1 MAVMKN
7 FRDFEAGPDPF
18 GRTWHVLFKYQQNA
32 ISIRHSDS
40 IDVCFLLSNGGE
52 TMHKIVVIQHLD
64 IRHYAQRTG
73 RVISDTWCSR
83 IGMLHIKH
91 AVETAEDLEKEY
103 LAVTPRE
110 IEEYDAAIQQW
121 EKEWV
126 KSHAA

>member
-1 MAVMKN
+1 M
-7 FRDFEAGPDPF
+7 
-18 GRTWHVLFKYQQNA
+18 
-32 ISIRHSDS
+32 
-40 IDVCFLLSNGGE
+40 CFLLSNGE
-52 TMHKIVVIQHLD
+52 ESTHKIVVIQHLD
-64 IRHYAQRTG
+64 IRNYAQRTG

-110 IEEYDAAIQQW
+110 IEEYDAAIQKW

>member
-7 FRDFEAGPDPF
+7 FRDFHAGPDPF

-40 IDVCFLLSNGGE
+40 IDVCFLLSNGEE

-64 IRHYAQRTG
+64 IRNYAQRTG

-103 LAVTPRE
+103 LGVTPRE
-110 IEEYDAAIQQW
+110 IEEYDEAIQQW

-126 KSHAA
+126 KTHAA

>member
-7 FRDFEAGPDPF
+7 FRDFHAGPDPF

-40 IDVCFLLSNGGE
+40 IDVCFLLSNGEE

-64 IRHYAQRTG
+64 IRNYAQRTG
-73 RVISDTWCSR
+73 RLISDTWCSR

-103 LAVTPRE
+103 LGVTPRE
-110 IEEYDAAIQQW
+110 IEEYDEAIQQW

-126 KSHAA
+126 KTHAA